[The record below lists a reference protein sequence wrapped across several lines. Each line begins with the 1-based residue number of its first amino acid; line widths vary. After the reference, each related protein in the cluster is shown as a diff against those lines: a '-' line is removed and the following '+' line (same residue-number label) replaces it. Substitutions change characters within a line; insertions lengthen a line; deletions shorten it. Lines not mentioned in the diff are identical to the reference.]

1 LPDSAILNSAERASP
16 VSLFPVSAVEAESHK
31 EPRRRARVTRTA
43 LAKAFRQS
51 AGVAAL
57 LALWELAPRIG
68 LVDSVFLPP
77 LSEVL
82 KAGWALLGNG
92 QLVEHLQASLL
103 RAGVGF
109 VFAVL
114 AGVPLGLA
122 IAWFP
127 RVADSVNPVL
137 ELFRN
142 TAPLALLPV
151 FVLVLGIGE
160 TSKITLLFYSGV
172 FPVVLNTI
180 AGARSAD
187 PLLVKAARS
196 LGFGHMETFVKVVL
210 PGAAPSVFTGIRQ
223 AAASCV
229 LVLVAAEMIGA
240 RAGLGYLI
248 TAAQS
253 SFAIP
258 DMYVGILTVALV
270 GLTVNTV
277 LVAVERRAS
286 RWREQG

>member
-1 LPDSAILNSAERASP
+1 MPEAAVLELATVPDDELPYDGQPEP
-16 VSLFPVSAVEAESHK
+16 VAGKPK
-31 EPRRRARVTRTA
+31 RRGRLRQ
-43 LAKAFRQS
+43 LAGKTFRQS
-51 AGVAAL
+51 AGVAVL
-57 LALWELAPRIG
+57 LALWEIAPRIG

-82 KAGWALLGNG
+82 KAGWTLLGNG
-92 QLVEHLQASLL
+92 QLAEHLGASLA
-103 RAGVGF
+103 RAGLGF
-109 VFAVL
+109 AIAVAL
-114 AGVPLGLA
+114 GVPLGLA

-127 RVADSVNPVL
+127 RVADYANPVL

-160 TSKITLLFYSGV
+160 TSKISLVLYAAL
-172 FPVVLNTI
+172 FPVVLGTI
-180 AGARSAD
+180 AGVRATD

-196 LGFGHMETFVKVVL
+196 MGFGHVALFAKVVL
-210 PGAAPSVFTGIRQ
+210 PGAVPSVFTGVRQ
-223 AAASCV
+223 AAASSI
-229 LVLVAAEMIGA
+229 LVLIAAEMVGA

-258 DMYVGILTVALV
+258 DMYVGVLAIALV
-270 GLTVNTV
+270 GLTVNAV
-277 LVAVERRAS
+277 LTALERRAS

>member
-1 LPDSAILNSAERASP
+1 MPEAAVLERGGAAAELGIAPAPADLAEGPPRADR
-16 VSLFPVSAVEAESHK
+16 L
-31 EPRRRARVTRTA
+31 RRIGG
-43 LAKAFRQS
+43 KAFRQS
-51 AGVAAL
+51 AGVVAL
-57 LALWELAPRIG
+57 LLLWEIAPRAG

-82 KAGWALLGNG
+82 KAGWKLIGNG
-92 QLVEHLQASLL
+92 QLAEHLGASLA
-103 RAGVGF
+103 RASLG
-109 VFAVL
+109 FAVAIL
-114 AGVPLGLA
+114 LGVPLGLA

-127 RVADSVNPVL
+127 RVADYVNPVL

-160 TSKITLLFYSGV
+160 TSKVSLVLYAAV
-172 FPVVLNTI
+172 FPVVLGTI
-180 AGARSAD
+180 AGVRAVD

-196 LGFGHMETFVKVVL
+196 MGFGHVALFAKVVL
-210 PGAAPSVFTGIRQ
+210 PSAVPSVFTGVRQ
-223 AAASCV
+223 AAAASI
-229 LVLVAAEMIGA
+229 LVLIAAEMVGA

-258 DMYVGILTVALV
+258 DMYVGVLAIALIGFLVNAVIVAL
-270 GLTVNTV
+270 
-277 LVAVERRAS
+277 ERRAS

>member
-1 LPDSAILNSAERASP
+1 M
-16 VSLFPVSAVEAESHK
+16 
-31 EPRRRARVTRTA
+31 
-43 LAKAFRQS
+43 
-51 AGVAAL
+51 
-57 LALWELAPRIG
+57 WELAPRIG

-82 KAGWALLGNG
+82 KAGGALLGNG

-103 RAGVGF
+103 RAGAGF
-109 VFAVL
+109 VLAVL

-127 RVADSVNPVL
+127 RVADSANPVL

-160 TSKITLLFYSGV
+160 TSKITLLFYSGI

-196 LGFGHMETFVKVVL
+196 LGFGHMQTFVKVVL
-210 PGAAPSVFTGIRQ
+210 PGAVPAVFTGVRQ

-258 DMYVGILTVALV
+258 DMYVGILTIALV
-270 GLTVNTV
+270 GLTLNAV
-277 LVAVERRAS
+277 LVALERRAS

>member
-1 LPDSAILNSAERASP
+1 MLERDPAPAAARGGGAEPVEHATAATRPSAASRI
-16 VSLFPVSAVEAESHK
+16 AG
-31 EPRRRARVTRTA
+31 
-43 LAKAFRQS
+43 KAFRQS
-51 AGVAAL
+51 AGVAVL
-57 LALWELAPRIG
+57 LVLWEVAPRIG

-82 KAGWALLGNG
+82 KAGWTLLGNG
-92 QLVEHLQASLL
+92 QLAEHLGASLV
-103 RAGVGF
+103 RASLGF
-109 VFAVL
+109 SLAVVL
-114 AGVPLGLA
+114 GVPLGLA

-127 RVADSVNPVL
+127 RVADYVNPVL

-160 TSKITLLFYSGV
+160 TSKISLVLYAAV
-172 FPVVLNTI
+172 FPVVLGTI
-180 AGARSAD
+180 AGVRGVD

-196 LGFGHMETFVKVVL
+196 MGFGHVALFAKVVL
-210 PGAAPSVFTGIRQ
+210 PGAVPSVFTGIRQ
-223 AAASCV
+223 AAAASI
-229 LVLVAAEMIGA
+229 LVLIAAEMVGA

-258 DMYVGILTVALV
+258 DMYVGVLAIAVVGFLVNAALTAL
-270 GLTVNTV
+270 
-277 LVAVERRAS
+277 ERRAS